1 MFFFSSSPFLLFFK
15 HLPPSQSRS
24 KFFEYFP
31 VAKSFVSFFGRHLL
45 LGAYNGN
52 NGETRERVIV
62 SVFLIYNRVPR
73 IRMHYSRLHSVT
85 RKAFQPSSII
95 SRVENPFRWKW
106 GGVEGQLITDAY
118 EPNRL
123 IRSHPS
129 RFYSRHR
136 CRWFSISIQCIAYV
150 FNLETCQDRTPPLRI
165 NIYIYISQFFFP
177 FLNKILRATKRGG
190 LRANSNWFLILAA
203 NFKRY
208 VCR

>member
-1 MFFFSSSPFLLFFK
+1 MHAIFIHVLITWCLFNVLSFIVKFSLFIARTIHKIFKLSKFRYFYLKRIYLHVRIPNNVFQQRFRDNWNNIFAIINIHYYKYSQCSSETLRRLCFFFSSPFLLFFK

-106 GGVEGQLITDAY
+106 
-118 EPNRL
+118 
-123 IRSHPS
+123 
-129 RFYSRHR
+129 
-136 CRWFSISIQCIAYV
+136 
-150 FNLETCQDRTPPLRI
+150 
-165 NIYIYISQFFFP
+165 
-177 FLNKILRATKRGG
+177 RGG
-190 LRANSNWFLILAA
+190 RSANHGCI
-203 NFKRY
+203 RT
-208 VCR
+208 